1 MKHQVTRNQ
10 HGIEIKKCCAS
21 CKHKDLTR
29 LVLARYCSQH
39 HEKVKP
45 RECCEQWEMSEQ
57 MEAAGSGGGKVK
69 KKAYLKYVLDV
80 REDES
85 LADQLGIKFPHKSI
99 DQIRKDFEEKNGSIY
114 VTLGTGTIVTF

>member
-1 MKHQVTRNQ
+1 MKRQVTRNQ
-10 HGIEIKKCCAS
+10 HGIEVKKCCAS

-57 MEAAGSGGGKVK
+57 MQAAGSGGGKVK

-99 DQIRKDFEEKNGSIY
+99 EQIRRDFEEKNGSIY

>member
-10 HGIEIKKCCAS
+10 HGIEVKKCCAS

-39 HEKVKP
+39 HKKVKP
-45 RECCEQWEMSEQ
+45 RECCKQWEMSEQ
-57 MEAAGSGGGKVK
+57 MEAAGSSGGKVK
-69 KKAYLKYVLDV
+69 KKAYLKYVLEV

-99 DQIRKDFEEKNGSIY
+99 EQIRRDFEEKNGSIY

>member
-10 HGIEIKKCCAS
+10 HGIEVKKCCAS

-99 DQIRKDFEEKNGSIY
+99 GQIRKDFEEKNGSIY

>member
-1 MKHQVTRNQ
+1 MKRQVTRNQ
-10 HGIEIKKCCAS
+10 HGIEVKKCCAS

-85 LADQLGIKFPHKSI
+85 LADRLGIKFPHKSI
-99 DQIRKDFEEKNGSIY
+99 GQIRKDFEEKNGSIY

>member
-10 HGIEIKKCCAS
+10 HGIEVKKCCAS

-39 HEKVKP
+39 HKKVKP

-69 KKAYLKYVLDV
+69 RKAYLKYVLDV

-99 DQIRKDFEEKNGSIY
+99 GQIRKDFEEKNGSIY

>member
-1 MKHQVTRNQ
+1 MKRQVTRNQ
-10 HGIEIKKCCAS
+10 HGIEVKKCCAS

-45 RECCEQWEMSEQ
+45 RECCEQWEISEQ
-57 MEAAGSGGGKVK
+57 MQAAGSGGGKVK

-99 DQIRKDFEEKNGSIY
+99 GQIRKDFEEKNGSIY

>member
-1 MKHQVTRNQ
+1 MKRQVTRNQ
-10 HGIEIKKCCAS
+10 HGIEVKKCCAS

-114 VTLGTGTIVTF
+114 VEP

>member
-10 HGIEIKKCCAS
+10 HGIEVKKCCAS

-57 MEAAGSGGGKVK
+57 MEAAGSGRGKVK

-99 DQIRKDFEEKNGSIY
+99 EQIRKDFEEKNGSIY